1 MTIFSCPP
9 VVLTANRCEFSSVGS
24 ASAAGSGSATG
35 SSGSAATG
43 LVQIQ
48 LLVATSGSD
57 SATGS
62 GSDSATG
69 SGSDSATGSGSD
81 SATGSTSTTGFGSG
95 SDNFIYQMSE
105 LKTRIEFRS
114 QLHQLL
120 LFQIIQ
126 A

>member
-9 VVLTANRCEFSSVGS
+9 VVLTENRCEFSLVGS
-24 ASAAGSGSATG
+24 ASAAGS
-35 SSGSAATG
+35 
-43 LVQIQ
+43 
-48 LLVATSGSD
+48 
-57 SATGS
+57 ATGS
-62 GSDSATG
+62 GSAAGSASVTG
-69 SGSDSATGSGSD
+69 SITD
-81 SATGSTSTTGFGSG
+81 FGSG